1 MEKQRRKARRVG
13 KYTELSRE
21 RIEKALKDLKIL
33 AAQIGNARIRE
44 LYRKPLEQFINDV
57 AKTL

>member
-1 MEKQRRKARRVG
+1 MEIDKKRV
-13 KYTELSRE
+13 
-21 RIEKALKDLKIL
+21 EKALKDLKIL

>member
-1 MEKQRRKARRVG
+1 MEIDKGRV
-13 KYTELSRE
+13 
-21 RIEKALKDLKIL
+21 EKALKDLKIL

-44 LYRKPLEQFINDV
+44 LYRKPLEQFIKDV

>member
-1 MEKQRRKARRVG
+1 MEIDKK
-13 KYTELSRE
+13 